1 MGVKYVKDFSFPSAG
16 GFHSGSVQRYA
27 KGGHVTKLPAK
38 AKDSAKGMPAR
49 AKPNAPARGA
59 PKMESKP
66 KVGKGQ
72 GYAEGGRVPGYE
84 MDRLPA
90 KKPPGRKMDL
100 APARRFK
107 GKYEGYA
114 EGGPVAELD
123 AGQPDYVAPK
133 PRYQDLLEMLPEA
146 PVKREFV
153 MPPEFDEEGFR
164 VGPDRGGSRMYD
176 PTRDAI
182 LEQTLPPLPPIGAL
196 TPLPEEPF
204 YSPQEQRGAVG
215 KLLMPEDRSI
225 YDRPRPEPVDRV
237 GNRRAMMGDRR
248 DMVMRPGMRG
258 VARRAAPA
266 RMRAPA
272 PVRQPAMLPFEL
284 QPEPLVPV
292 FKKGGAVK
300 GEKIAKV
307 MREYKEGKLHSGSKK
322 GPVVKNPKQAMAI
335 ALSEARAARK
345 AEGGLTS
352 YEESGSAGGSS
363 VGFKEAFRKARE
375 QGLKE
380 FSWKG
385 DRYSTKLK
393 EQSSSERK
401 VEEKAEPGRKG
412 PLSRGG
418 KRNVSEMSE
427 YKRERKMELPS
438 DRGTSYRSQGDDTGM
453 SASERA
459 GKAREY
465 AMDIATAGAFG
476 KAFKGPVKDLA
487 KGAMRKASEF
497 VGGRKLKQ
505 AAAERAAREA
515 TPEYKSK
522 AAQMEKFAEQ
532 MRARQK
538 MGAKYAEGGEV
549 MSKGPK
555 TRYTAAKGRRQSRER
570 AMEKWAEQRM
580 KHAEMYA
587 PGKSLDMSEYAK
599 GGKVKHAD
607 VKMDKAMVK
616 KAVHKHERA
625 MHPGKPMTK
634 LNKGG
639 VPSYGRKAMYGGGKC

>member
-1 MGVKYVKDFSFPSAG
+1 MGVKYVKDFAFPSAG

-38 AKDSAKGMPAR
+38 AAASAKGMPAR
-49 AKPNAPARGA
+49 AKPNAPAHGA

-66 KVGKGQ
+66 KIGKGQ

-114 EGGPVAELD
+114 EGGPVDEI
-123 AGQPDYVAPK
+123 
-133 PRYQDLLEMLPEA
+133 LPG
-146 PVKREFV
+146 
-153 MPPEFDEEGFR
+153 DG
-164 VGPDRGGSRMYD
+164 RGGLEIAM
-176 PTRDAI
+176 PTRDVGRI
-182 LEQTLPPLPPIGAL
+182 IEERDLPPLM
-196 TPLPEEPF
+196 PLPEEPF
-204 YSPQEQRGAVG
+204 YSPQEQRASVG
-215 KLLMPEDRSI
+215 RLILPEEEIDRSI
-225 YDRPRPEPVDRV
+225 YDRPRREPVDRV

-258 VARRAAPA
+258 VARREALP
-266 RMRAPA
+266 RMRTPA
-272 PVRQPAMLPFEL
+272 PVRQPEVLPFDLEV
-284 QPEPLVPV
+284 PMPLVPRY
-292 FKKGGAVK
+292 KKGGEVK

-335 ALSEARAARK
+335 ALSEARAAKK
-345 AEGGLTS
+345 AEGGLMS
-352 YEESGSAGGSS
+352 YEESGSAGGSN

-393 EQSSSERK
+393 EESSSERK

-412 PLSRGG
+412 PSSRGG

-438 DRGTSYRSQGDDTGM
+438 DRGTSYRSQGEESGM

-459 GKAREY
+459 DKAREY

-538 MGAKYAEGGEV
+538 MGTKYAEGGEV

-555 TRYTAAKGRRQSRER
+555 TRYTAAKGRKQARER
-570 AMEKWAEQRM
+570 AMERWAEQRM

-607 VKMDKAMVK
+607 VKMDKEMMK

-625 MHPGKPMTK
+625 MHPGKPLTK
-634 LNKGG
+634 LKHGG

>member
-1 MGVKYVKDFSFPSAG
+1 MGVKYVKDFAFPSAG

-72 GYAEGGRVPGYE
+72 GYEKGGYVPGKE
-84 MDRLPA
+84 KDVLPV
-90 KKPPGRKMDL
+90 KRPPGRGKDL

-133 PRYQDLLEMLPEA
+133 PRYQDLLEALPEA

-176 PTRDAI
+176 PDRYI
-182 LEQTLPPLPPIGAL
+182 SPEIPVGAL
-196 TPLPEEPF
+196 TPLPEEPNYAVPLGGDEPPIGVPLPQKPIYTDGPGKAIDFLDF
-204 YSPQEQRGAVG
+204 YREQNAN
-215 KLLMPEDRSI
+215 
-225 YDRPRPEPVDRV
+225 RV

-248 DMVMRPGMRG
+248 DMAMRPGMRG

-335 ALSEARAARK
+335 ALSEARAAKK
-345 AEGGLTS
+345 A
-352 YEESGSAGGSS
+352 AGGAVDSDY
-363 VGFKEAFRKARE
+363 
-375 QGLKE
+375 
-380 FSWKG
+380 G
-385 DRYSTKLK
+385 DTMK
-393 EQSSSERK
+393 
-401 VEEKAEPGRKG
+401 
-412 PLSRGG
+412 
-418 KRNVSEMSE
+418 
-427 YKRERKMELPS
+427 
-438 DRGTSYRSQGDDTGM
+438 
-453 SASERA
+453 
-459 GKAREY
+459 
-465 AMDIATAGAFG
+465 
-476 KAFKGPVKDLA
+476 
-487 KGAMRKASEF
+487 
-497 VGGRKLKQ
+497 
-505 AAAERAAREA
+505 
-515 TPEYKSK
+515 
-522 AAQMEKFAEQ
+522 
-532 MRARQK
+532 
-538 MGAKYAEGGEV
+538 KYVPYE
-549 MSKGPK
+549 SKGPK
-555 TRYTAAKGRRQSRER
+555 TRYTAAKGRRMSKER
-570 AMEKWAEQRM
+570 AMERRALDKAR
-580 KHAEMYA
+580 HAEKYA
-587 PGKSLDMSEYAK
+587 PGLSLDMEDESMVREGKMLKYAK
-599 GGKVKHAD
+599 GGKAKHSD
-607 VKMDKAMVK
+607 VKMDKAVVK
-616 KAVHKHERA
+616 KAVHKHEKA
-625 MHPGKPMTK
+625 MHPGKKMTK

-639 VPSYGRKAMYGGGKC
+639 VPSYGRKPMYGGGKC

>member
-1 MGVKYVKDFSFPSAG
+1 MVRGEPSAE
-16 GFHSGSVQRYA
+16 FA
-27 KGGHVTKLPAK
+27 LPGLLPFDPMAGVSLG
-38 AKDSAKGMPAR
+38 D
-49 AKPNAPARGA
+49 
-59 PKMESKP
+59 
-66 KVGKGQ
+66 
-72 GYAEGGRVPGYE
+72 RVP
-84 MDRLPA
+84 
-90 KKPPGRKMDL
+90 
-100 APARRFK
+100 
-107 GKYEGYA
+107 
-114 EGGPVAELD
+114 V
-123 AGQPDYVAPK
+123 
-133 PRYQDLLEMLPEA
+133 
-146 PVKREFV
+146 
-153 MPPEFDEEGFR
+153 
-164 VGPDRGGSRMYD
+164 
-176 PTRDAI
+176 
-182 LEQTLPPLPPIGAL
+182 GAL

-225 YDRPRPEPVDRV
+225 YDRPRREPVDRV

-307 MREYKEGKLHSGSKK
+307 MREYKAGKLHSGSKK

-459 GKAREY
+459 SKAREY

-522 AAQMEKFAEQ
+522 AAQMEKFAKE

-587 PGKSLDMSEYAK
+587 PGKSLDMSEYKK
-599 GGKVKHAD
+599 GGKVKHSD

>member
-1 MGVKYVKDFSFPSAG
+1 MGVKYVKDFAFPSAG

-72 GYAEGGRVPGYE
+72 GYEKGGRVPGYE

-90 KKPPGRKMDL
+90 KKPPGRGMDL

-196 TPLPEEPF
+196 TPLPEEPMYRVPLGGDEPPIGVPLPQKPIYTDGPGKAIDFLDF
-204 YSPQEQRGAVG
+204 YREQNAN
-215 KLLMPEDRSI
+215 
-225 YDRPRPEPVDRV
+225 RV

-248 DMVMRPGMRG
+248 DMAMRPGMRG

-335 ALSEARAARK
+335 ALSEARAAK
-345 AEGGLTS
+345 
-352 YEESGSAGGSS
+352 
-363 VGFKEAFRKARE
+363 K
-375 QGLKE
+375 
-380 FSWKG
+380 
-385 DRYSTKLK
+385 
-393 EQSSSERK
+393 
-401 VEEKAEPGRKG
+401 
-412 PLSRGG
+412 
-418 KRNVSEMSE
+418 
-427 YKRERKMELPS
+427 
-438 DRGTSYRSQGDDTGM
+438 
-453 SASERA
+453 
-459 GKAREY
+459 
-465 AMDIATAGAFG
+465 
-476 KAFKGPVKDLA
+476 A
-487 KGAMRKASEF
+487 KGGEIFSD
-497 VGGRKLKQ
+497 
-505 AAAERAAREA
+505 
-515 TPEYKSK
+515 EYM
-522 AAQMEKFAEQ
+522 AYE
-532 MRARQK
+532 
-538 MGAKYAEGGEV
+538 
-549 MSKGPK
+549 SKGPK
-555 TRYTAAKGRRQSRER
+555 TRYTAAKGRRMAKER
-570 AMEKWAEQRM
+570 AMERRALDKAR
-580 KHAEMYA
+580 HAEKYA
-587 PGKSLDMSEYAK
+587 PGMSLDMSEYKK
-599 GGKVKHAD
+599 GGKVKHSD

-616 KAVHKHERA
+616 KAVHKHEKA
-625 MHPGKPMTK
+625 MHPGKKMTK

>member
-72 GYAEGGRVPGYE
+72 GYEKGGYVPGKE
-84 MDRLPA
+84 KDVLPV
-90 KKPPGRKMDL
+90 KRPPGRGKDL

-114 EGGPVAELD
+114 EGGPVDEI
-123 AGQPDYVAPK
+123 
-133 PRYQDLLEMLPEA
+133 LPG
-146 PVKREFV
+146 
-153 MPPEFDEEGFR
+153 DG
-164 VGPDRGGSRMYD
+164 RGGLEVAM
-176 PTRDAI
+176 PTRDVGRI
-182 LEQTLPPLPPIGAL
+182 IEERDLPPL

-258 VARRAAPA
+258 VARREAPM
-266 RMRAPA
+266 RMRTPA
-272 PVRQPAMLPFEL
+272 PVRQPEVLPFEL

-335 ALSEARAARK
+335 ALSEARAAKK
-345 AEGGLTS
+345 A
-352 YEESGSAGGSS
+352 
-363 VGFKEAFRKARE
+363 K
-375 QGLKE
+375 
-380 FSWKG
+380 
-385 DRYSTKLK
+385 
-393 EQSSSERK
+393 
-401 VEEKAEPGRKG
+401 
-412 PLSRGG
+412 
-418 KRNVSEMSE
+418 
-427 YKRERKMELPS
+427 
-438 DRGTSYRSQGDDTGM
+438 
-453 SASERA
+453 
-459 GKAREY
+459 
-465 AMDIATAGAFG
+465 
-476 KAFKGPVKDLA
+476 
-487 KGAMRKASEF
+487 
-497 VGGRKLKQ
+497 
-505 AAAERAAREA
+505 
-515 TPEYKSK
+515 
-522 AAQMEKFAEQ
+522 
-532 MRARQK
+532 
-538 MGAKYAEGGEV
+538 GGEV
-549 MSKGPK
+549 FSDEYMAYESKGPK
-555 TRYTAAKGRRQSRER
+555 TRYTAAKGRRMSKER
-570 AMEKWAEQRM
+570 AMERRALDKAR
-580 KHAEMYA
+580 HAEKYA
-587 PGKSLDMSEYAK
+587 PGMSLDMSEYKK
-599 GGKVKHAD
+599 GGKVKHSD

-616 KAVHKHERA
+616 KAVHKHEKA

>member
-1 MGVKYVKDFSFPSAG
+1 MGVKYVKDFAFPSAG

-72 GYAEGGRVPGYE
+72 GYEKGGYVPGKE
-84 MDRLPA
+84 KDVLPV
-90 KKPPGRKMDL
+90 KRPPGRGKDL

-133 PRYQDLLEMLPEA
+133 PRYQELLEALPMVRGEPSA
-146 PVKREFV
+146 EFDLRVPPLPPVKREFV

-225 YDRPRPEPVDRV
+225 YTRRRPQPEPVDRV

-248 DMVMRPGMRG
+248 DMAMRPGMRG
-258 VARRAAPA
+258 LARRAAPP
-266 RMRAPA
+266 RMR
-272 PVRQPAMLPFEL
+272 V
-284 QPEPLVPV
+284 PEPQPYMRNQMPV
-292 FKKGGAVK
+292 LNPFSPEEIAEYSKGRTFSPEGRYAKGGEVRSK
-300 GEKIAKV
+300 KIGKV

-335 ALSEARAARK
+335 ALSEARAAKK
-345 AEGGLTS
+345 A
-352 YEESGSAGGSS
+352 AGGAVDSDY
-363 VGFKEAFRKARE
+363 
-375 QGLKE
+375 
-380 FSWKG
+380 G
-385 DRYSTKLK
+385 DTMK
-393 EQSSSERK
+393 
-401 VEEKAEPGRKG
+401 
-412 PLSRGG
+412 
-418 KRNVSEMSE
+418 
-427 YKRERKMELPS
+427 
-438 DRGTSYRSQGDDTGM
+438 
-453 SASERA
+453 
-459 GKAREY
+459 
-465 AMDIATAGAFG
+465 
-476 KAFKGPVKDLA
+476 
-487 KGAMRKASEF
+487 
-497 VGGRKLKQ
+497 
-505 AAAERAAREA
+505 
-515 TPEYKSK
+515 
-522 AAQMEKFAEQ
+522 
-532 MRARQK
+532 
-538 MGAKYAEGGEV
+538 KYVPYE
-549 MSKGPK
+549 SKGPK
-555 TRYTAAKGRRQSRER
+555 TRYTAAKGRRMSKER
-570 AMEKWAEQRM
+570 AMERRALDKAR
-580 KHAEMYA
+580 HAEKYA
-587 PGKSLDMSEYAK
+587 PGLSLDMEDESMVREGKMLKYAK
-599 GGKVKHAD
+599 GGKAKHSD

-616 KAVHKHERA
+616 KAVHKHEKA
-625 MHPGKPMTK
+625 MHPGKKMTK

-639 VPSYGRKAMYGGGKC
+639 VPSYGRKPMYGGGKC

>member
-72 GYAEGGRVPGYE
+72 GYEKGGYVPGKE
-84 MDRLPA
+84 KDVLPV
-90 KKPPGRKMDL
+90 KRPPGRGKDL

-176 PTRDAI
+176 PTAPFAPELMDR
-182 LEQTLPPLPPIGAL
+182 PLGDL
-196 TPLPEEPF
+196 RPLPEEPNYAVPLGGDEPPIGVPLPQKPIYTDGPGKAIDFLDF
-204 YSPQEQRGAVG
+204 YREQNAN
-215 KLLMPEDRSI
+215 
-225 YDRPRPEPVDRV
+225 RV

-248 DMVMRPGMRG
+248 DMAMRPGMRG

-335 ALSEARAARK
+335 ALSEARAAKK
-345 AEGGLTS
+345 A
-352 YEESGSAGGSS
+352 AGGAVDSDY
-363 VGFKEAFRKARE
+363 
-375 QGLKE
+375 
-380 FSWKG
+380 G
-385 DRYSTKLK
+385 DTMK
-393 EQSSSERK
+393 
-401 VEEKAEPGRKG
+401 
-412 PLSRGG
+412 
-418 KRNVSEMSE
+418 
-427 YKRERKMELPS
+427 
-438 DRGTSYRSQGDDTGM
+438 
-453 SASERA
+453 
-459 GKAREY
+459 
-465 AMDIATAGAFG
+465 
-476 KAFKGPVKDLA
+476 
-487 KGAMRKASEF
+487 
-497 VGGRKLKQ
+497 
-505 AAAERAAREA
+505 
-515 TPEYKSK
+515 
-522 AAQMEKFAEQ
+522 
-532 MRARQK
+532 
-538 MGAKYAEGGEV
+538 KYVPYE
-549 MSKGPK
+549 SKGPK
-555 TRYTAAKGRRQSRER
+555 TRYTAAKGRRMSKER
-570 AMEKWAEQRM
+570 AMERRALDKAR
-580 KHAEMYA
+580 HAEKYA
-587 PGKSLDMSEYAK
+587 PGMSLDMSEYKK
-599 GGKVKHAD
+599 GGKVKHSD